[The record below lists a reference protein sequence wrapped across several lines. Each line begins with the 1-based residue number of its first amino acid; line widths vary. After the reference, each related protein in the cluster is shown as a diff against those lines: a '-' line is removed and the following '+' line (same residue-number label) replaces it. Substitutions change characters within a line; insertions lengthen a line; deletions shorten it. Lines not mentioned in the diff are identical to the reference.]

1 MHRVEVFGRLETI
14 SPPLPAWNP
23 ICGLAGM
30 RTTIAVLICL
40 TIFTVE
46 AAQQPHQYSGVTPD
60 TLSVTVDR
68 VNVLFTVADGK
79 GKFVRNLIRGDFR
92 VYEDDSPQDISNFS
106 TETNL
111 PLNIAF
117 LIDSSGSV
125 RDKLRFERQA
135 AAKFFSSALRPGKDK
150 ALVMSFDTKT
160 ALLQDYTDN
169 PNLLSEALRK
179 IIAGGS
185 TCLYDAVFEAAV
197 RRLAEQPGRR
207 VIVVLSDG
215 MDNSSHISLPK
226 TLEAAQKND
235 VTIYAVSTNGIDIS
249 DPRDQK
255 TGDANLNEL
264 AKETGGRAFFPS
276 KVEDLARSFS
286 RVSDEL
292 RSQYSLAYGPTNM
305 KRDGTYR
312 SIRIVASHKRY
323 KVRCRHGYYA
333 PDLGMARSDG
343 PS

>member
-1 MHRVEVFGRLETI
+1 MDCAEVFVRLEI
-14 SPPLPAWNP
+14 VPPSVPAWNP

-68 VNVLFTVADGK
+68 VNVLFTVADGR
-79 GKFVRNLIRGDFR
+79 GKFVRNLLRDDFR
-92 VYEDDSPQDISNFS
+92 VYEDDRPQDISNFS

-125 RDKLRFERQA
+125 RDKLHFERQA

-169 PNLLSEALRK
+169 PGLLSDALQK

-226 TLEAAQKND
+226 TLEAAQKNN
-235 VTIYAVSTNGIDIS
+235 VIIYAVSTNGIDVT
-249 DPRDQK
+249 DPREQK

-264 AKETGGRAFFPS
+264 AKETGGRALFPS
-276 KVEDLARSFS
+276 RMADLERSFS

-312 SIRIVASHKRY
+312 RIRIVALRKRY
-323 KVRCRHGYYA
+323 NVRCRHGYYA